1 LSDAKNNSHDLNFTA
16 MLSQLEEIKDTLFK
30 YFETRIDLFKIE
42 TRDKIE
48 RAVVMGVYAA
58 ILLCLGLTILILLV
72 ILLGTFLNKWLHSDY
87 LGFVILLGVFLI
99 KLIITIIWREAWINL
114 IRKIIVRFVRVKEE

>member
-1 LSDAKNNSHDLNFTA
+1 

-48 RAVVMGVYAA
+48 RAVVIGIFAA

-87 LGFVILLGVFLI
+87 LGFVILLGVFII
-99 KLIITIIWREAWINL
+99 KLAVTIIWKETWIRL
-114 IRKIIVRFVRVKEE
+114 IRKIIVRFVSEKEE

>member
-1 LSDAKNNSHDLNFTA
+1 

-48 RAVVMGVYAA
+48 RAVVMGIFAS

-87 LGFVILLGVFLI
+87 LGFVILLGVFIL
-99 KLIITIIWREAWINL
+99 KLAITIIWKETWIKL
-114 IRKIIVRFVRVKEE
+114 IRKIIVRFVSAKEE

>member
-1 LSDAKNNSHDLNFTA
+1 

-48 RAVVMGVYAA
+48 KAVVMAIYAA
-58 ILLCLGLTILILLV
+58 ALLCVALTILILIV
-72 ILLGTFLNKWLHSDY
+72 ILIGTFLNKWLNSDY
-87 LGFVILLGVFLI
+87 LGYLILLGIFVL
-99 KLIITIIWREAWINL
+99 KLVIWIVMKEKMVNL
-114 IRKIIVRFVRVKEE
+114 IRNIITKFMKD

>member
-1 LSDAKNNSHDLNFTA
+1 

-58 ILLCLGLTILILLV
+58 ILLCLALTILILLV
-72 ILLGTFLNKWLHSDY
+72 ILLGTFLNKWLESDY
-87 LGFVILLGVFLI
+87 LGYVILLGVFIL
-99 KLIITIIWREAWINL
+99 KLVITIVWRETWMKL
-114 IRKIIVRFVRVKEE
+114 LRKIIVRFVKDKEE

>member
-1 LSDAKNNSHDLNFTA
+1 

-48 RAVVMGVYAA
+48 RAVVMGLYGA
-58 ILLCLGLTILILLV
+58 ILLCIALTVLILMV
-72 ILLGTFLNKWLHSDY
+72 ILLGTFLNKWLDSDY
-87 LGFVILLGVFLI
+87 LGYLILLGVFIL
-99 KLIITIIWREAWINL
+99 KLIIWIVFREKL
-114 IRKIIVRFVRVKEE
+114 IQFIRGIIVRFVKIKED

>member
-1 LSDAKNNSHDLNFTA
+1 

-48 RAVVMGVYAA
+48 KAVVMAIYAA
-58 ILLCLGLTILILLV
+58 LLLCVGLTILILVV
-72 ILLGTFLNKWLHSDY
+72 ILIGTFLNKLLNSDY
-87 LGFVILLGVFLI
+87 LGYVILLGLFII
-99 KLIITIIWREAWINL
+99 KLILGIVFREKLVSL
-114 IRKIIVRFVRVKEE
+114 IRNILVKFVKD

>member
-1 LSDAKNNSHDLNFTA
+1 

-48 RAVVMGVYAA
+48 RAVVMGIYASV
-58 ILLCLGLTILILLV
+58 LLCVGLTILILLV
-72 ILLGTFLNKWLHSDY
+72 ILLGTFLNKWLNSDY
-87 LGFVILLGVFLI
+87 LGFVILLGVFII
-99 KLIITIIWREAWINL
+99 KLIATVIWKETWIRM
-114 IRKIIVRFVRVKEE
+114 IRKIIVRFVSVKEE

>member
-1 LSDAKNNSHDLNFTA
+1 

-48 RAVVMGVYAA
+48 RAVVMAIYGAA
-58 ILLCLGLTILILLV
+58 LLCVGLTILILIV
-72 ILLGTFLNKWLHSDY
+72 ILIGTFLNKWLDSDY
-87 LGFVILLGVFLI
+87 LGYLIMLGFFVIT
-99 KLIITIIWREAWINL
+99 LIILIVGREKFVHM
-114 IRKIIVRFVRVKEE
+114 IRSVIVRFVKDKEE

>member
-1 LSDAKNNSHDLNFTA
+1 

-48 RAVVMGVYAA
+48 RAVVIGIFAA
-58 ILLCLGLTILILLV
+58 ILLCLGITILILLV

-87 LGFVILLGVFLI
+87 LGFVILLGIFII
-99 KLIITIIWREAWINL
+99 KLAITIIWKETWITL
-114 IRKIIVRFVRVKEE
+114 IRKIIVRFVSEKEE

>member
-1 LSDAKNNSHDLNFTA
+1 

-48 RAVVMGVYAA
+48 RAVVMGIYAA
-58 ILLCLGLTILILLV
+58 ILLCIGLTILILLI
-72 ILLGTFLNKWLHSDY
+72 ILLGTFLNEWLNSDY
-87 LGFVILLGVFLI
+87 LGFVILLGVFIL
-99 KLIITIIWREAWINL
+99 KLTITIIWKETWITL
-114 IRKIIVRFVRVKEE
+114 IRKIIVRFVSAKEE